1 MIPQK
6 FRLRIVGL
14 RTGRLIDE
22 FVFEERSQEA
32 ARAYARSYA
41 AGPEYRL
48 LLDSRTGGKWETFA
62 DLHP

>member
-1 MIPQK
+1 MKPRK
-6 FRLRIVGL
+6 FRLRVVGL

-22 FVFEERSQEA
+22 VVFEERSLEA
-32 ARAYARSYA
+32 AKAFALSYG

-48 LLDSRTGGKWETFA
+48 LLDSRTGGKWETEA